1 MAVQRSRTE
10 SCPSHAWRRWLAEN
24 RMAGIDDQVLIDIM
38 IRDGIPDALARA
50 ELRAVVADPVFQAG
64 DAMAQR
70 LRKLESVLAV
80 RHALRGLAPS
90 ERFRGIERRSNV
102 AREEFLERYYVA
114 NRPVILLG
122 LMKNWK
128 ARSRWTP
135 EYLNAVC
142 GDETVEIMSG
152 REKDPRYEINS
163 NAHKTKCRF
172 SEYIDRVVNGGRS
185 NDYYLV
191 ANNDLLSRESMKCL
205 YEDMVLFPEYLDG
218 GARDGCVFLW
228 FGPAGTVT
236 PLHHDLLNI
245 LLAQV
250 CGRKRIVMIP
260 PEQTHLVYNET
271 GVYSEVDP
279 GRPDYAR
286 FPRFREVKPYCV
298 VLRPG
303 EVLFIPVGW
312 WHHVEALDI
321 SMTVSLSNFL
331 FPNEYQW
338 SLPDIQRLASKPRKK
353 GEGAL
358 EGLPANQ
365 S

>member
-1 MAVQRSRTE
+1 MISVAKRTRTE
-10 SCPSHAWRRWLAEN
+10 LFLSHEWRRWLAEN
-24 RMAGIDDQVLIDIM
+24 RMSGIDDQVLIDIM
-38 IRDGIPDALARA
+38 IRDGIPDQLAQE
-50 ELRAVVADPVFQAG
+50 ELQAVAADPFFQAG

-80 RHALRGLAPS
+80 RHALRGLAPC
-90 ERFRGIERRSNV
+90 ERFQEIERRSNV
-102 AREEFLERYYVA
+102 AREEFLERYYAA

-122 LMKNWK
+122 LMNNWR

-135 EYLNAVC
+135 DYLKAVC
-142 GDETVEIMSG
+142 GAETVEIMSG

-163 NAHKTKCRF
+163 TAHKTKCRF

-191 ANNDLLSRESMKCL
+191 ANNNLLSRESMKCL
-205 YEDMVLFPEYLDG
+205 YEDMVLFPEYLDP

-250 CGRKRIVMIP
+250 CGRKRILMIP
-260 PEQTHLVYNET
+260 PEQTHLLYNET

-279 GRPDYAR
+279 ERPDYAK
-286 FPRFREVKPYCV
+286 FPRFREVTPYRF

-321 SMTVSLSNFL
+321 SMTVSLSNFV

-338 SLPDIQRLASKPRKK
+338 SLPDIPGRASKPCQKRRRR
-353 GEGAL
+353 
-358 EGLPANQ
+358 